1 LELREQHLS
10 HQAAVMR
17 EGETSHQA
25 QCRFAQ
31 MRSCLRFIYSGQV
44 QAILTR

>member
-10 HQAAVMR
+10 HLAAVMR
-17 EGETSHQA
+17 GETSHQA
-25 QCRFAQ
+25 QCGFAQ
-31 MRSCLRFIYSGQV
+31 MRSCLLSIYSGQA